1 MNIITT
7 NENKKI
13 ADKIWDKND
22 INWILRKNGFKA
34 VKDAKFADWKLDSI
48 KVNGLDF
55 YVLAQED
62 LATYAIFDEEMAKF
76 SISIVVD
83 ALEQIDIILQQQMV
97 LYENAL
103 FNGNVM
109 KIKTRKNVKVNL
121 SDDDLDFIS
130 NYLDS
135 RFYTPGM
142 SENEKIECF
151 LEISGYLSFRNQ
163 IDENKLNDY
172 YQIKLGKANKKYS
185 YVTLERNFRYFEN
198 WDKYADLSKDDEKY
212 ERVKSKLIENNNKMI
227 DQYLNFV
234 KSEKNFTSMPPIS
247 QQKEILEDYL
257 NKYLLKDKIQTV
269 ITNAAELYT
278 YKISIGET
286 GITEYIA
293 IMTELFNFLQKTG
306 AVKKNDGKKVKDILE
321 ELSIITGD
329 NEDHSMEDSLLDA
342 LNDLSDEELDLLGEV
357 MSSIERPVDPEVISD
372 DSQNLEVPYMRLL
385 KRDE

>member
-48 KVNGLDF
+48 KVNGVDL
-55 YVLAQED
+55 YILAQED

-76 SISIVVD
+76 SIPIVVD
-83 ALEQIDIILQQQMV
+83 ALEQIDIIPQQQMV
-97 LYENAL
+97 LYENVL
-103 FNGNVM
+103 FNDNVM

-121 SDDDLDFIS
+121 SDDDMDFIS

-135 RFYTPGM
+135 RFCTPGM
-142 SENEKIECF
+142 PENEKIECF
-151 LEISGYLSFRNQ
+151 LGISGYLSFRNQ

-212 ERVKSKLIENNNKMI
+212 ERV
-227 DQYLNFV
+227 
-234 KSEKNFTSMPPIS
+234 
-247 QQKEILEDYL
+247 
-257 NKYLLKDKIQTV
+257 
-269 ITNAAELYT
+269 
-278 YKISIGET
+278 
-286 GITEYIA
+286 
-293 IMTELFNFLQKTG
+293 
-306 AVKKNDGKKVKDILE
+306 
-321 ELSIITGD
+321 
-329 NEDHSMEDSLLDA
+329 
-342 LNDLSDEELDLLGEV
+342 
-357 MSSIERPVDPEVISD
+357 
-372 DSQNLEVPYMRLL
+372 NL
-385 KRDE
+385 